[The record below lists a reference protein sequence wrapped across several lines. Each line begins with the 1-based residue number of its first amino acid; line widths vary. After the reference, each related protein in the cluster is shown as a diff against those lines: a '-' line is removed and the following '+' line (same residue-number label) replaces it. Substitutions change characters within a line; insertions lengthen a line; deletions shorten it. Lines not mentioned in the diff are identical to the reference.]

1 MCVDATLFHTR
12 KLFLERIL
20 GQIFMVIKL
29 FIMYVENIHIDTFNC
44 RSETGH
50 WQCTMTGASM
60 LSNKQCLDI

>member
-50 WQCTMTGASM
+50 
-60 LSNKQCLDI
+60 